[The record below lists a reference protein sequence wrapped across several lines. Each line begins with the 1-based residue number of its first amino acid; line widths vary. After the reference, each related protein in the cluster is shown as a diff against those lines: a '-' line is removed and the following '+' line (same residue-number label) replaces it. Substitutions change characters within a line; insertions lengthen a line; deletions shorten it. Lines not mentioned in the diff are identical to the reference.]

1 MINKKFTENWLKI
14 LELNSNVG
22 ILEDSKLMAEKVR
35 IPLTPIEVKSNL
47 LYYLFELLYPKFIND
62 QQNILDIIISNDGNE
77 VLKVIMYK
85 NKVVGIHETLQNLP
99 NNIIDLQLKYVK
111 TLDEFDDQ
119 FNRIQTDL
127 ISKTGIRISSVRI
140 FKEGAIDIINEYC
153 QNIEKFSFF
162 EFLNKFFDLIQ
173 ELFKKRLFYIYP
185 KPNIYKFFEE
195 GISLLNKIKI
205 TTILQ
210 FLNEIFLE
218 FNTAFV
224 LKSEKFSLILNFIK
238 ERSKNNDFEIT
249 FNIFT
254 YEDLG
259 ININNLSIE
268 ESLHIIQKKLST
280 NNVYFLSQNSLLDL
294 LSNVF
299 ELDIPIEQERFKLL
313 LQKFLFGFRSFE
325 NTWYMIPR
333 PKIYNSLNR
342 FLVRLLGFNINF
354 KKLSHWAIP
363 ELIFNLF
370 DSYFGLNYKLLLIFT
385 SLTKTNMKK
394 ADYLNYA
401 FENALL
407 LEVENKRLVSI
418 TPINKTEFMLDNIIN
433 KLDTIHA
440 KISSKYGYITAVMNI
455 DKSLLNSI
463 IGSFGIKLSKYRP
476 FSKSKAF
483 KMLKKEQYFN
493 TYPELPPFKLIKQR
507 GMISLLK
514 IILPIII
521 DKHEF

>member
-1 MINKKFTENWLKI
+1 MNKKFTANWLKI
-14 LELNSNVG
+14 LEFNSNVE
-22 ILEDSKLMAEKVR
+22 ILEDSDLKAENVR
-35 IPLTPIEVKSNL
+35 IPLTPIESKSNIV
-47 LYYLFELLYPKFIND
+47 YYLFELLYPKFIND
-62 QQNILDIIISNDGNE
+62 QQNILDIIISNEGNE
-77 VLKVIMYK
+77 VLKLILYK
-85 NKVVGIHETLQNLP
+85 TKVVGIHETPQTLP
-99 NNIIDLQLKYVK
+99 NNIIDFQLKYVE
-111 TLDEFDDQ
+111 TLDDFDEQ
-119 FNRIQTDL
+119 FSRIQTDL
-127 ISKTGIRISSVRI
+127 ISKTGIRFSSVRI
-140 FKEGAIDIINEYC
+140 FKEGAIDKINKYC
-153 QNIEKFSFF
+153 QNIEKVSFF
-162 EFLNKFFDLIQ
+162 EFLNNFFDLFQ
-173 ELFKKRLFYIYP
+173 ELFEKRLFYIYP

-195 GISLLNKIKI
+195 GIKLLNEIKL

-224 LKSEKFSLILNFIK
+224 LKSDKFSLILNFIK
-238 ERSKNNDFEIT
+238 EQPRNNDSEIT
-249 FNIFT
+249 FNLYTF
-254 YEDLG
+254 EDLA

-268 ESLHIIQKKLST
+268 ESLHIIQRKLNT
-280 NNVYFLSQNSLLDL
+280 KNVYFLSQNSLLNL
-294 LSNVF
+294 LSNLF
-299 ELDIPIEQERFKLL
+299 ELDMPIKQDEFKLL
-313 LQKFLFGFRSFE
+313 LQKFLYGFRSFE

-333 PKIYNSLNR
+333 PKIYNGLNR

-363 ELIFNLF
+363 ELFFNLF
-370 DSYFGLNYKLLLIFT
+370 DSYFELNYKLLLIFT
-385 SLTKTNMKK
+385 SLTKTTMKK
-394 ADYLNYA
+394 ADYLNYS

-407 LEVENKRLVSI
+407 MKIENKRLVSI
-418 TPINKTEFMLDNIIN
+418 TPISKEEFMLDNIIN

-440 KISSKYGYITAVMNI
+440 NISAKNGYVSAVMNI

-493 TYPELPPFKLIKQR
+493 IYPELPPFKLVKQS

-514 IILPIII
+514 IILPIVI

>member
-1 MINKKFTENWLKI
+1 MNKKFAENWLKI
-14 LELNSNVG
+14 LEFNNNVE
-22 ILEDSKLMAEKVR
+22 ILEDSNLMAQKVR
-35 IPLTPIEVKSNL
+35 IPLTPIEIKTNL

-77 VLKVIMYK
+77 VLKVILYK
-85 NKVVGIHETLQNLP
+85 TKVVGIHETLQNLP
-99 NNIIDLQLKYVK
+99 NNIIDFQLKHVK
-111 TLDEFDDQ
+111 SLDEFDEQ
-119 FNRIQTDL
+119 FNRIQTTL
-127 ISKTGIRISSVRI
+127 ISKTGIGISSVRI
-140 FKEGAIDIINEYC
+140 FKEGAIDIINNYC
-153 QNIEKFSFF
+153 QNIEKVSFF
-162 EFLNKFFDLIQ
+162 EFLNKFFDSFQ
-173 ELFKKRLFYIYP
+173 ELFEKRLFYIYP

-195 GISLLNKIKI
+195 GIKLLNKIKI

-210 FLNEIFLE
+210 IINEIFLE

-238 ERSKNNDFEIT
+238 EQPKNNDSEIT
-249 FNIFT
+249 FNIYTF
-254 YEDLG
+254 EDLA
-259 ININNLSIE
+259 ININKLSIE
-268 ESLHIIQKKLST
+268 ESLHIIQRKLNT
-280 NNVYFLSQNSLLDL
+280 NNVYFLSQNSLLNL
-294 LSNVF
+294 LSAFF
-299 ELDIPIEQERFKLL
+299 ELDIPIEQDRFKLL
-313 LQKFLFGFRSFE
+313 LQKLLFGFRSFE

-333 PKIYNSLNR
+333 PKVYNSLNR

-363 ELIFNLF
+363 DLFFNLF
-370 DSYFGLNYKLLLIFT
+370 DSYFGLNYRLLLIFT
-385 SLTKTNMKK
+385 SLTKNNMKK
-394 ADYLNYA
+394 ADYINHA

-407 LEVENKRLVSI
+407 MEVENKRLVSI
-418 TPINKTEFMLDNIIN
+418 TPIDKTEFMLDNIIN

-440 KISSKYGYITAVMNI
+440 NISAKYGYISAVMNM
-455 DKSLLNSI
+455 DKSLLNRI

-476 FSKSKAF
+476 FSKSGAY

-493 TYPELPPFKLIKQR
+493 IYPELPPYKLIKQS

>member
-1 MINKKFTENWLKI
+1 MNKEFAENWLKI
-14 LELNSNVG
+14 LKFNSNVE
-22 ILEDSKLMAEKVR
+22 ILEDSNLKAETVR
-35 IPLTPIEVKSNL
+35 IPLTPIDIKTNL
-47 LYYLFELLYPKFIND
+47 LYYLFELIYPKFIND
-62 QQNILDIIISNDGNE
+62 QQNILDIIISSEGNE

-85 NKVVGIHETLQNLP
+85 TKVVGIHETLQTLP
-99 NNIIDLQLKYVK
+99 NNLIDFQLNFVE
-111 TLDEFDDQ
+111 TLDDFDEQ

-140 FKEGAIDIINEYC
+140 FKEGAIDLINKYC
-153 QNIEKFSFF
+153 KNIEKVSFF
-162 EFLNKFFDLIQ
+162 QFLNKFLDVIQ
-173 ELFKKRLFYIYP
+173 ELFEKRLFYIYP

-195 GISLLNKIKI
+195 SINLLKGIKL
-205 TTILQ
+205 TTVLS
-210 FLNEIFLE
+210 FLNEIFSE

-224 LKSEKFSLILNFIK
+224 LKSEKISLILNFIK
-238 ERSKNNDFEIT
+238 ERSKNNEPEIT

-254 YEDLG
+254 FEDLA

-280 NNVYFLSQNSLLDL
+280 NNVYFLSQNSLLNL
-294 LSNVF
+294 LSNSF
-299 ELDIPIEQERFKLL
+299 EMDIPIEQERFKLL

-325 NTWYMIPR
+325 NTWYMVPR
-333 PKIYNSLNR
+333 PKVYKSLNR

-370 DSYFGLNYKLLLIFT
+370 DSYYGLNYKLLLIFT
-385 SLTKTNMKK
+385 SLTKTNVRK

-418 TPINKTEFMLDNIIN
+418 TPINKTEFMLDSIIN

-440 KISSKYGYITAVMNI
+440 KISAKYGYISAVMNI

-476 FSKSKAF
+476 FSKS
-483 KMLKKEQYFN
+483 
-493 TYPELPPFKLIKQR
+493 T
-507 GMISLLK
+507 
-514 IILPIII
+514 
-521 DKHEF
+521 

>member
-1 MINKKFTENWLKI
+1 MNKKFTENWLKI
-14 LELNSNVG
+14 LEFNSNVE
-22 ILEDSKLMAEKVR
+22 ILEDSNLKAEKVR
-35 IPLTPIEVKSNL
+35 IPLTPIEIKTNI

-85 NKVVGIHETLQNLP
+85 TKVVGIHETLQNLP
-99 NNIIDLQLKYVK
+99 NTIIDFQLKYVK
-111 TLDEFDDQ
+111 TLDEFDEQ
-119 FNRIQTDL
+119 FNRIQTAL

-140 FKEGAIDIINEYC
+140 FKEEAIELINKYC
-153 QNIEKFSFF
+153 QNIEKVSFD
-162 EFLNKFFDLIQ
+162 EFLYRFFDLIQ
-173 ELFKKRLFYIYP
+173 KLFEKRIFYIYP

-195 GISLLNKIKI
+195 GIELLNKIKI
-205 TTILQ
+205 STIVQ
-210 FLNEIFLE
+210 FLSETFLE

-224 LKSEKFSLILNFIK
+224 LNSDKFSLILNFIK
-238 ERSKNNDFEIT
+238 ERSRNNDSEIT
-249 FNIFT
+249 FNIYTF
-254 YEDLG
+254 EDLA

-268 ESLHIIQKKLST
+268 ESLHIIQRKLNT
-280 NNVYFLSQNSLLDL
+280 TNVYFLSQNSLLNL
-294 LSNVF
+294 LSNFF
-299 ELDIPIEQERFKLL
+299 ELDIPIEQDRFKLL

-333 PKIYNSLNR
+333 PKVYNSLNR

-363 ELIFNLF
+363 DLFFNLF
-370 DSYFGLNYKLLLIFT
+370 DSYFGLNYRLLLIFT
-385 SLTKTNMKK
+385 SLTKINMKK

-418 TPINKTEFMLDNIIN
+418 TPISKAEFMLDNIIN

-440 KISSKYGYITAVMNI
+440 NISAKYGYLSAVMNI
-455 DKSLLNSI
+455 DKSLLNRI
-463 IGSFGIKLSKYRP
+463 IGSFGIKLSKFRP
-476 FSKSKAF
+476 LSKSSAY
-483 KMLKKEQYFN
+483 KMLKKEQFFN
-493 TYPELPPFKLIKQR
+493 IYPELPPYKLIKQR